1 MSKNVFPIISSMTSF
16 AFVLGVLLSTTCL
29 SACAQPTR
37 SVGLQQ
43 TTIALDSTLV
53 SILGD
58 SVCNVVFQATSAH
71 CYRLSN
77 VPLSDSDKR
86 IGGFKV
92 EQNLGKVSKE
102 KLRIFQFLTS
112 DGKGY
117 LTGNN
122 YPSVPFLPEVAMSF
136 SKKKHTVD
144 LVFSFAGGEMLI
156 VVDGK
161 PTKKVKYYN
170 EREIMRF
177 FQLLAQVPEWTT
189 LLNLR

>member
-1 MSKNVFPIISSMTSF
+1 MKKVPFFFPA
-16 AFVLGVLLSTTCL
+16 AFRLIVVCCGLLSFSVF
-29 SACAQPTR
+29 SACAQPSPDSGKT
-37 SVGLQQ
+37 QAAA
-43 TTIALDSTLV
+43 TTDSTLV
-53 SILGD
+53 SVLGD
-58 SVCNVVFQATSAH
+58 SVCTVVFQASSAH

-77 VPLSDSDKR
+77 NPPSDSDKR

-92 EQNLGKVSKE
+92 EHSVGKVNKD

-117 LTGNN
+117 LRGNN
-122 YPSVPFLPEVAMSF
+122 YPSVPFLPDVAMSF
-136 SKKKHTVD
+136 SKKQRTVD

-161 PTKKVKYYN
+161 QVNTVKYYN

-177 FQLLAQVPEWTT
+177 FQILTQNPEWKV
-189 LLNLR
+189 LLDLK

>member
-1 MSKNVFPIISSMTSF
+1 MSMKSFPIFSSITSF
-16 AFVLGVLLSTTCL
+16 AFVLGALLSSSFL
-29 SACAQPTR
+29 SACAQPTQP
-37 SVGLQQ
+37 VELPQ
-43 TTIALDSTLV
+43 TAVALDSTLV

-58 SVCNVVFQATSAH
+58 SVCNVVFQASSAH

-77 VPLSDSDKR
+77 ATLSDSDKR

-92 EQNLGKVSKE
+92 EQNLGKVSKD

-117 LTGNN
+117 LRGNN

-136 SKKKHTVD
+136 SKKKRTVD

-161 PTKKVKYYN
+161 PTNTVKYYN
-170 EREIMRF
+170 EREIMRY